1 MKFKKE
7 HKTKIIYKDMF
18 KRYDIELKLVRI
30 KKSSYD
36 GGILYDCISEKEY
49 GGLTNWTLQPHEI
62 QSWK

>member
-1 MKFKKE
+1 MRLEKE

-18 KRYDIELKLVRI
+18 ERYDIELKLVRI
-30 KKSSYD
+30 KLAYD

-49 GGLTNWTLQPHEI
+49 GRITNWTLQPHEI